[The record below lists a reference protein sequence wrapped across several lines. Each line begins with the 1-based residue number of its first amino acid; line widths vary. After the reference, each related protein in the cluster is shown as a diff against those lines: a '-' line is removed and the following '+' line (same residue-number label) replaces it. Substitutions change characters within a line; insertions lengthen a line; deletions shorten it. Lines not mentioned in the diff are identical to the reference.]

1 MYYFFL
7 IYNIYIG
14 NLDLYKLGRLY
25 LLLYGFD
32 KEGIFIK
39 DQIEEEINNGM

>member
-1 MYYFFL
+1 MYCFFFK

-25 LLLYGFD
+25 LLVYGFD
-32 KEGIFIK
+32 KEEVFL
-39 DQIEEEINNGM
+39 